1 MKERWEMAKSNGKMI
16 ANNKKAYHDYFIL
29 DTYETGIAL
38 HGTEV
43 KSLRMG
49 KCSIKESFIR
59 IEDGEV
65 YIYGMHI
72 SPYEKGN
79 IFNKD
84 PLRVRKL
91 LLHKSEINKMLG
103 KTKEKGIAVIPLKVY
118 FKGSLVKVEIGLAK
132 GKKLYD
138 KRQDIAK
145 KTSRGRP
152 REISRCATLDRRWY
166 RRDKMEDMRWYLL
179 IKETCGSWSHRLRW
193 RRTKN

>member
-1 MKERWEMAKSNGKMI
+1 MRTMAKKSGMKLI
-16 ANNKKAYHDYFIL
+16 ANNKKAYHDYFVL
-29 DTYETGIAL
+29 ETYEAGIAL

-49 KCSIKESFIR
+49 KCSIKEAFIR
-59 IEDGEV
+59 VENEEV
-65 YIYGMHI
+65 YVYGMHI

-91 LLHKSEINKMLG
+91 LLHKSEIRKLLG
-103 KTKEKGIAVIPLKVY
+103 KTKEKGMTLVPLKVY
-118 FKGSLVKVEIGLAK
+118 FKDSLVKVEIGLAK

-145 KTSRGRP
+145 KDQQ
-152 REISRCATLDRRWY
+152 REAQ
-166 RRDKMEDMRWYLL
+166 RDFKVRNF
-179 IKETCGSWSHRLRW
+179 G
-193 RRTKN
+193 

>member
-1 MKERWEMAKSNGKMI
+1 MAKSNGKMI

-29 DTYETGIAL
+29 DTYEAGISLA
-38 HGTEV
+38 GTEV
-43 KSLRMG
+43 KALRMG
-49 KCSIKESFIR
+49 KCSIKESFVR
-59 IEDGEV
+59 IENGEV
-65 YIYGMHI
+65 FIYGMHI

-91 LLHKSEINKMLG
+91 LLHKMEINKLLG
-103 KTKEKGIAVIPLKVY
+103 KMKEKGIAIVPLKVY

-145 KTSRGRP
+145 KDQQ
-152 REISRCATLDRRWY
+152 REANREFKIRNL
-166 RRDKMEDMRWYLL
+166 
-179 IKETCGSWSHRLRW
+179 G
-193 RRTKN
+193 